1 MKLNNLFS
9 QKVNNTIY
17 ILAILIGTFILFPKS
32 TYAYLDPGSGSYVVQ
47 ILIASLAGIGFFLK
61 TYWNQIRGIFSRKNK
76 SSNKKSDEQ
85 D

>member
-17 ILAILIGTFILFPKS
+17 ILAILIGTFILFPKN

-47 ILIASLAGIGFFLK
+47 ILIASLAGLGFFIK
-61 TYWNQIRGIFSRKNK
+61 TYWNQIRSIFSRKNK
-76 SSNKKSDEQ
+76 GSKKKSDEQ